1 MRWLT
6 DHTPQLV
13 LIPTIAVTIA
23 YVILF
28 SVWTLWMSVSN
39 STLLP
44 DTTYAGFGEYVRLWT
59 SRRWTVAYQNLFL
72 FGSLYVIGSELDWV
86 EDLTGSYFRVKNPN
100 ASSSCGCGTSFA
112 V

>member
-44 DTTYAGFGEYVRLWT
+44 DTTYAGFGEYVR
-59 SRRWTVAYQNLFL
+59 A
-72 FGSLYVIGSELDWV
+72 LDHAGAGPSP
-86 EDLTGSYFRVKNPN
+86 TRTCSCSA
-100 ASSSCGCGTSFA
+100 AST
-112 V
+112 